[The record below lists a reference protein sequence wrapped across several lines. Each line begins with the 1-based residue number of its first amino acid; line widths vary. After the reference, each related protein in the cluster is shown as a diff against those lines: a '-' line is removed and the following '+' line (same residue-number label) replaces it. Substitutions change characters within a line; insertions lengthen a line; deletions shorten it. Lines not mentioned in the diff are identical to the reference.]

1 MSFKS
6 TDRLSNRIRLDVIR
20 SNQKIWNVQTS
31 TNQSCLKLGILPSH
45 WLSNGIIDITH
56 KSDDTSHHSCTKIRK
71 LQVIRHSI
79 DRMMLSHIL
88 THPLN
93 ACQGG
98 YEVRDRE
105 CCPELGET
113 NAKADFWL
121 KCLPIVASSK
131 YI

>member
-20 SNQKIWNVQTS
+20 SNQKIWNAQTS
-31 TNQSCLKLGILPSH
+31 TNQNCLKLGILPSH
-45 WLSNGIIDITH
+45 WLSDGIIDITH

-88 THPLN
+88 TGILNGRKCRLFFANWIRRLLYLRNLSPLGMTT
-93 ACQGG
+93 AC
-98 YEVRDRE
+98 RS
-105 CCPELGET
+105 LS
-113 NAKADFWL
+113 W
-121 KCLPIVASSK
+121 
-131 YI
+131 